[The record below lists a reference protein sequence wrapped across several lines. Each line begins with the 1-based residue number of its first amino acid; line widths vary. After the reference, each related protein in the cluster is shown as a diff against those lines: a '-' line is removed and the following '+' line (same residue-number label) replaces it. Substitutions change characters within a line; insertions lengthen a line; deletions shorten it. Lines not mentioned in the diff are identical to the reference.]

1 LCAEFKVSR
10 SPIREALQML
20 ADRRLIEKK
29 PRQGYS
35 VRQLNLREI
44 RELYDVRFV
53 LETFIMAQVCERG
66 LEEGVLLELKK
77 RWTHVYEN
85 LPQMIADPAAMDAE
99 FHQTFAR
106 AAGNQTMASML
117 KNIDD
122 RIRFVR
128 VFDITNAERLK
139 TTCLEHLEILD
150 AVSQR
155 KPDKAI
161 AVLRRNIEGGRDQVE
176 HALKEALAR
185 AHETNS

>member
-1 LCAEFKVSR
+1 
-10 SPIREALQML
+10 ML
-20 ADRRLIEKK
+20 ADRRLVEKK

-53 LETFIMAQVCERG
+53 LETFIMAQVCQRG
-66 LEEGVLLELKK
+66 LDEGVLLELKT
-77 RWTHVYEN
+77 RWTQVYEN
-85 LPQMIADPAAMDAE
+85 LPQMIADPATMDAE
-99 FHQTFAR
+99 FHRTFAR

-128 VFDITNAERLK
+128 IFDITSAERLK

-155 KPDKAI
+155 NLEE
-161 AVLRRNIEGGRDQVE
+161 AVAALRRNIEGGRDKVE

-185 AHETNS
+185 AHETHS

>member
-1 LCAEFKVSR
+1 LCAEFEVSR

-29 PRQGYS
+29 PRQGYR

-53 LETFIMAQVCERG
+53 LETFIMAQVCQSG
-66 LEEGVLLELKK
+66 LDDGVLLELKK
-77 RWTHVYEN
+77 RWTQVYEN
-85 LPQMIADPAAMDAE
+85 LPQMVAAMDAE

-155 KPDKAI
+155 KPDKAV

-185 AHETNS
+185 AHETHR

>member
-1 LCAEFKVSR
+1 
-10 SPIREALQML
+10 ML

-106 AAGNQTMASML
+106 AAANQTMASML
-117 KNIDD
+117 ANIDD

-128 VFDITNAERLK
+128 IFDITNAERLK
-139 TTCLEHLEILD
+139 TTCLEHLEILE

-155 KPDKAI
+155 KPDKAV
-161 AVLRRNIEGGRDQVE
+161 AALRRNIEGGRDKVE

-185 AHETNS
+185 AHETHG

>member
-53 LETFIMAQVCERG
+53 LETFIMAQVCQRG
-66 LEEGVLLELKK
+66 MDEGVLLELKT

-161 AVLRRNIEGGRDQVE
+161 AVLRRNIEGGRDQVD

-185 AHETNS
+185 AHETHR